1 MWCEGKVKNQ
11 DVTNQPLSSF
21 IVGTVFLN
29 YFMKTDAWSHKHTHK
44 HTHTHTHLTK
54 QLLFVLWPLLKATA
68 QGPRKKEKP
77 SSVLCGSIAIAQ
89 SNCTWAK
96 KKKMHHCCAVP

>member
-1 MWCEGKVKNQ
+1 
-11 DVTNQPLSSF
+11 
-21 IVGTVFLN
+21 
-29 YFMKTDAWSHKHTHK
+29 
-44 HTHTHTHLTK
+44 LTK

-96 KKKMHHCCAVP
+96 KKKIPLDSKARSQFVSLKIQKHHESQST